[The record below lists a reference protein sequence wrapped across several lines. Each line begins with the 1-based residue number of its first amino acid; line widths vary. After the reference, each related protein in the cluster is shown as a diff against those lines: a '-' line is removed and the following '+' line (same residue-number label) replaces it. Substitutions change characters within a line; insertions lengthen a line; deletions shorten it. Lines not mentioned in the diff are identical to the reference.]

1 MKATRLVV
9 IAAIVTVAMLSQTA
23 EATSEPKFG
32 ERPIHLT
39 FEEAMTDPGLVQVMY
54 QQLNH
59 QLVVGV
65 LDGRHGD
72 YTARVVYVGIRIYVT
87 GTYVQWHQFFLL
99 RKLVQDTNETNPN

>member
-23 EATSEPKFG
+23 EATSKPKPG

-59 QLVVGV
+59 KFLIEI
-65 LDGRHGD
+65 LDGIDGD
-72 YTARVVYVGIRIYVT
+72 YTARIVYLGIRIYVT
-87 GTYVQWHQFFLL
+87 GTYIQWHQFFLL
-99 RKLVQDTNETNPN
+99 RKLVQDTNEKNLN